1 MVKRPE
7 SLEEFWDY
15 LLSREPERVLGGK
28 GAREQGRGKWGS
40 GSSEEW
46 RAELVVGLRFRMVK
60 RPESVQEL
68 WDYLL
73 AGEPERVRD
82 AFSVLDENEKQAV
95 VEHLRRM
102 ASEAGWQPGQRDS
115 ARAALEIITTKGA
128 KGNTK
133 DTKK

>member
-7 SLEEFWDY
+7 SLEEFWEY
-15 LLSREPERVLGGK
+15 LLS
-28 GAREQGRGKWGS
+28 
-40 GSSEEW
+40 
-46 RAELVVGLRFRMVK
+46 
-60 RPESVQEL
+60 
-68 WDYLL
+68 
-73 AGEPERVRD
+73 GEPERVQVAIED
-82 AFSVLDENEKQAV
+82 LDETQKPAV
-95 VEHLRRM
+95 IAHLRRM